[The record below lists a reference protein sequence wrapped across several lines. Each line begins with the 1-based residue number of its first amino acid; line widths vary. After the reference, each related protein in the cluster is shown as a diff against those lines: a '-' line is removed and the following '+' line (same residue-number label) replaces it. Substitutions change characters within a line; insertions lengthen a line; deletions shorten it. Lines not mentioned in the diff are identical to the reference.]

1 METKRK
7 IPYGVINWATLVREC
22 LFVDNTEYI
31 RRLENVPTSV
41 FLRPKRFGKSVVCS
55 MLAHYYD
62 ANLRDRFDELFG
74 MTDIGRNP
82 TPLRNSFLVLQFDFS
97 TVQVGTL
104 AEIERNFW
112 ENVKRAVGSFSVK
125 YGKLA
130 DWSGIAK
137 AQNPADMIDA
147 VRTVI
152 MNAGLPPLY
161 VIIDEYDNFTN
172 ELVVSGRDLEYNA
185 VCGHDAK
192 GDLTRESFF
201 KAFFK
206 SFKAGLADGTVGR
219 TYFTGVLPITLDDL
233 SSGFN
238 VGTVVNLDPDKL
250 GMAGFTQPQVKAY
263 VDEVFAEHELDP
275 AIKPA
280 VLADLKAFYDG
291 YHFLPGSEPLYNST
305 ICNWYLRCL
314 VQWRKQPPDV
324 IDANVRTDIGWFRRL
339 AQTPQNAM
347 AKLRAYIERGEGED
361 VVRSALS
368 AKFGRAKFFTE
379 EFFPYALYYLG
390 LLTFENPFRLN
401 IPNLT
406 IKNMFV
412 DYYDELS
419 EFKNVDEARR
429 SFSRAAESLALAD
442 GTWKNLFDAYWQHYV
457 KARIPAQAFDKM
469 NENFFRTT
477 FTSRCL
483 DSLSEFYSFEM
494 EYNSS
499 EGRCDFLAVPKAG
512 SPKPARLVE
521 FKYFTNA
528 AAEKGNILGRDT
540 PDAETVR
547 QALDY
552 RTALARRP
560 DWDHPIDVTVV
571 EVCGNVGYNWFDLP

>member
-1 METKRK
+1 MENKRK

-31 RRLENVPTSV
+31 RRLEDVPTPV

-62 ANLRDRFDELFG
+62 VNLKDRFDELFG

-104 AEIERNFW
+104 DQIERNFW
-112 ENVKRAVGSFSVK
+112 ENVKGAVRSFAVK

-130 DWSGIAK
+130 DWSTVREATG
-137 AQNPADMIDA
+137 PADCIDK
-147 VRTVI
+147 VRDVI
-152 MNAGLPPLY
+152 RDNGLPPLY

-238 VGTVVNLDPDKL
+238 VGTVVSLDPDKL
-250 GMAGFTQPQVKAY
+250 GMAGFTQAQVKAY

-291 YHFLPGSEPLYNST
+291 YHFLPGAEPLYNST

-368 AKFGRAKFFTE
+368 AKFGRAKFFSE

-390 LLTFENPFRLN
+390 LLTFEDDITLN

-406 IKNMFV
+406 IRNMFV

-419 EFKNVDEARR
+419 EFANVDEARR
-429 SFSRAAESLALAD
+429 AFGRAVRALLKSD
-442 GTWKNLFDAYWQHYV
+442 GTWRNIFDAYWLHYV

-483 DSLSEFYSFEM
+483 DWLPEFYSFEM

-521 FKYFTNA
+521 FKYFTNE
-528 AAEKGNILGRDT
+528 AAEKGKVLGRDT
-540 PDAETVR
+540 PDAETVK

-571 EVCGNVGYNWFDLP
+571 EVCGSAGYNWFDLP